1 MRATEGTEARLPWAP
16 VGAGAF
22 TLPPRPLPTAA
33 ELRWHGLAWLLGSL
47 LWARCTLVP
56 LLLQPLHAPSGQ
68 PLPLSLP
75 LRLALATA
83 ASLLLAWALWLLLAL
98 HGARARGLA
107 RFL

>member
-1 MRATEGTEARLPWAP
+1 MPSAAPAPPPWEP

-22 TLPPRPLPTAA
+22 ALPPLPAPSAA
-33 ELRWHGLAWLLGSL
+33 ALRWHGLAWLLGTL

-56 LLLQPLHAPSGQ
+56 LLLAPLRLPSGQ

-98 HGARARGLA
+98 HGARARGLP